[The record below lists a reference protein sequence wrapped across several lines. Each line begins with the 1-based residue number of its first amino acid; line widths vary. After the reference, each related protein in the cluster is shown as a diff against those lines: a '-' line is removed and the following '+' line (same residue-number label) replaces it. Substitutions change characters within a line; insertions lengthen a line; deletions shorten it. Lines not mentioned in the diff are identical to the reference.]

1 VSSTGASITPA
12 AVRSLTYLRRQAQIV
27 TPRFEL
33 AGRAA
38 IAQWF
43 AARAQRTTRHR
54 WSNLRLTRARAA
66 ASAVDAYLS
75 TAAAPTS
82 AASAA
87 AEVMISETH
96 DMVVR
101 DEQGAWQ
108 FAARNLS
115 VVFEDGSAL
124 RSSTRHETATFR
136 RDGRLALGIVTED
149 GLIDVERADASLPR
163 TAASLLEAGPM
174 RS

>member
-1 VSSTGASITPA
+1 MA
-12 AVRSLTYLRRQAQIV
+12 ATADSPLLADDRSAIEALLSEFYWRLDHPGSGTVADLFTEAGTIV

-54 WSNLRLTRARAA
+54 WSNLRLTRAAGRCV
-66 ASAVDAYLS
+66 AVDAYLS

-115 VVFEDGSAL
+115 VVFE
-124 RSSTRHETATFR
+124 
-136 RDGRLALGIVTED
+136 GRLSAG
-149 GLIDVERADASLPR
+149 
-163 TAASLLEAGPM
+163 AAHAP
-174 RS
+174 

>member
-1 VSSTGASITPA
+1 MA
-12 AVRSLTYLRRQAQIV
+12 ATADSPLLADDRSAIEALLSEFYGRLDHPGSGTVADLFTEAGTIV

-54 WSNLRLTRARAA
+54 WSNLRLTRAADR
-66 ASAVDAYLS
+66 SVAVDAYLS
-75 TAAAPTS
+75 TAAAPVS

-87 AEVMISETH
+87 AEVMLSETH
-96 DMVVR
+96 DIVVR

-115 VVFEDGSAL
+115 VVFE
-124 RSSTRHETATFR
+124 
-136 RDGRLALGIVTED
+136 GRLSAG
-149 GLIDVERADASLPR
+149 
-163 TAASLLEAGPM
+163 AAHAP
-174 RS
+174 

>member
-1 VSSTGASITPA
+1 MA
-12 AVRSLTYLRRQAQIV
+12 ATADSPLLANDRSAIEALLSEFYWRLDHPGSGTVADLFTEAGTIV

-54 WSNLRLTRARAA
+54 WSNLRLTRAADR
-66 ASAVDAYLS
+66 SVAVDAYLS
-75 TAAAPTS
+75 TAAAPVS

-96 DMVVR
+96 DIVVR

-115 VVFEDGSAL
+115 VVFE
-124 RSSTRHETATFR
+124 
-136 RDGRLALGIVTED
+136 GRLSAG
-149 GLIDVERADASLPR
+149 
-163 TAASLLEAGPM
+163 AAHAP
-174 RS
+174 

>member
-1 VSSTGASITPA
+1 MA
-12 AVRSLTYLRRQAQIV
+12 ATADSPLLTNERSAIEALLSEFYWRLDHPGSGTVADLFTEAGTIV

-54 WSNLRLTRARAA
+54 WSNLRLTRAADR
-66 ASAVDAYLS
+66 SVAVDAYLS
-75 TAAAPTS
+75 TAAAPAS

-96 DMVVR
+96 DIVVR
-101 DEQGAWQ
+101 DEKGAWQ
-108 FAARNLS
+108 FAARKLS
-115 VVFEDGSAL
+115 VVFE
-124 RSSTRHETATFR
+124 
-136 RDGRLALGIVTED
+136 GRLSAG
-149 GLIDVERADASLPR
+149 
-163 TAASLLEAGPM
+163 AAHAP
-174 RS
+174 

>member
-1 VSSTGASITPA
+1 MA
-12 AVRSLTYLRRQAQIV
+12 ATADSPLLADDRSAIEALLSEFYWRLDHPGSGTVADLFTEAGTIV

-54 WSNLRLTRARAA
+54 WSNLRLTRAADR
-66 ASAVDAYLS
+66 SVAVDAYLS
-75 TAAAPTS
+75 TAAAPVS

-96 DMVVR
+96 DIDVR

-115 VVFEDGSAL
+115 VVFE
-124 RSSTRHETATFR
+124 
-136 RDGRLALGIVTED
+136 GRLSAG
-149 GLIDVERADASLPR
+149 
-163 TAASLLEAGPM
+163 AAHAP
-174 RS
+174 

>member
-1 VSSTGASITPA
+1 MA
-12 AVRSLTYLRRQAQIV
+12 ATADSPLLTNERSAIEALLSEFYWRLDHPGSGTVADLFTEAGTIV

-43 AARAQRTTRHR
+43 ATRAQRTTRHH
-54 WSNLRLTRARAA
+54 WSNLRLTRAADG
-66 ASAVDAYLS
+66 SVAVDAYLS
-75 TAAAPTS
+75 TAAAPAS

-96 DMVVR
+96 DIVVR

-108 FAARNLS
+108 FAARKLS
-115 VVFEDGSAL
+115 VVFE
-124 RSSTRHETATFR
+124 
-136 RDGRLALGIVTED
+136 GRLSAG
-149 GLIDVERADASLPR
+149 
-163 TAASLLEAGPM
+163 AAHAP
-174 RS
+174 

>member
-1 VSSTGASITPA
+1 MA
-12 AVRSLTYLRRQAQIV
+12 ATADSPLLADDRSAIEALLSEFYWRLDHPGSGTVADLFTEAGTIV

-54 WSNLRLTRARAA
+54 WSNLRLTRAADR
-66 ASAVDAYLS
+66 SVAVDAYLS
-75 TAAAPTS
+75 TAAAPAS

-96 DMVVR
+96 DIVVR
-101 DEQGAWQ
+101 DEEGAWQ
-108 FAARNLS
+108 FAARKLS
-115 VVFEDGSAL
+115 VVFE
-124 RSSTRHETATFR
+124 
-136 RDGRLALGIVTED
+136 GRL
-149 GLIDVERADASLPR
+149 S
-163 TAASLLEAGPM
+163 AGGAHAP
-174 RS
+174 